1 MSKYYKWNK
10 RGSKIIIDTGY
21 KSFDNYIVCIAKG
34 NVLGGGQTSYYI
46 RPRKE
51 TKCNNENYPM
61 GELREH
67 DLSVFNLTAQVKK
80 YVESITED
88 KGCMLYEFYFYRDT
102 QLHVVG
108 YITEQDN
115 KYEILLYDHKNYD
128 KKIKCL
134 EYIIKILEEKN
145 I

>member
-1 MSKYYKWNK
+1 
-10 RGSKIIIDTGY
+10 
-21 KSFDNYIVCIAKG
+21 
-34 NVLGGGQTSYYI
+34 
-46 RPRKE
+46 
-51 TKCNNENYPM
+51 
-61 GELREH
+61 
-67 DLSVFNLTAQVKK
+67 
-80 YVESITED
+80 
-88 KGCMLYEFYFYRDT
+88 MLYEFYFYRDT

>member
-34 NVLGGGQTSYYI
+34 NVLGGGQISNYI
-46 RPRKE
+46 RPRTE

-67 DLSVFNLTAQVKK
+67 DLSIFNLTAQVKK

-88 KGCMLYEFYFYRDT
+88 KGCMLYEFYFCRDT